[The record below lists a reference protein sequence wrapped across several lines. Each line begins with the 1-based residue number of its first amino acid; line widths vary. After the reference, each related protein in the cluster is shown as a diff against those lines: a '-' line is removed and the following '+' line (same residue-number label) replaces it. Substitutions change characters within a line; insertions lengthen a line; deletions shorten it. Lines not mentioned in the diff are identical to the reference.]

1 MGNLIFCE
9 LMKLKRSKILLIS
22 FLGVMAAPAMMFI
35 EAIQIH
41 FENPEQIVTL
51 AHFYDNSLIYTMLLM
66 NFMVFVI
73 IAAYLF
79 SREYTERTLKMILPV
94 PVSKNKMIASKFC
107 VLFLWIMMLTT
118 ATWLGALILAGLYHA
133 VYGMLEF
140 TFTVAIQWFGK
151 LLISGILLLFTISP
165 FAFIAEKT
173 KGLFV
178 PMIIAAGVVM
188 GSAALC
194 NQKLGALYPWT
205 ATLFFIKGKIA
216 STGYPIWLSVS
227 IVVFVSIIGFA
238 TTFHYFQK
246 EDIK

>member
-22 FLGVMAAPAMMFI
+22 FLGVITAPAMMFI

-41 FENPEQIVTL
+41 FEHPEQIVTL
-51 AHFYDNSLIYTMLLM
+51 SHFYDNSLIYTMLLM

-133 VYGMLEF
+133 VYGMLDF

-151 LLISGILLLFTISP
+151 LLISGVLLFFTISP

-173 KGLFV
+173 RGLFV

-205 ATLFFIKGKIA
+205 ATLFLIKGKIA
-216 STGYPIWLSVS
+216 STGYPIWLSIS
-227 IVVFVSIIGFA
+227 IVVFVSIVGFA
-238 TTFHYFQK
+238 ATFHYFQK